1 MVNEPVSPSIKAFDF
16 LKVTIIFVFRCT
28 ETNKSL
34 FFGVFVTCSLSISDE
49 KYVSSNVGSLDFLGH
64 FRPFLGTSP

>member
-34 FFGVFVTCSLSISDE
+34 FFGVFVTCSLLVLMRKVWYLRMAVADLQKKKLIESE
-49 KYVSSNVGSLDFLGH
+49 
-64 FRPFLGTSP
+64 